1 MKLRHPAFVRL
12 ALCLFFLAGAFPGT
26 SRSAENFTPP
36 LAERI
41 AEMRFSATRPFSARN
56 SQKEAAIVA
65 ETAAT
70 DAAMQYLMR
79 LLVTLPEV
87 RIAGGNASSSGKAPN
102 LLALAHASAETE
114 VLLVSRSKKNSTVTV
129 TVVFKRP
136 AQGHAI
142 ETHVREALI
151 HADRLGLYEETVLR
165 EKELCKL
172 YDAVFLSSAI
182 PPAGTASPE
191 EVVAELKAL
200 RIFKQLLPQWNGVW
214 KNPAETQNA
223 LQQAI
228 VLAPASPLLHNAMGD
243 AALQLGRSQ
252 EAVEEQTLAIKAMP
266 TFARAYH
273 SRGVARLALGL
284 LSSSVADFSEAI
296 RLSPLTAAYH
306 RDRGM
311 ARHLLGETAPMCAD
325 LYEACALGDCEKLH
339 WATENTFC
347 SPASFR

>member
-1 MKLRHPAFVRL
+1 MRSLYPVLIRL
-12 ALCLFFLAGAFPGT
+12 VFCLVFLAGAFPGL
-26 SRSAENFTPP
+26 SHSAEKSEPP
-36 LAERI
+36 LAERV
-41 AEMRFSATRPFSARN
+41 AGMRFSATLPFSTRV
-56 SQKEAAIVA
+56 SQEEASLVA

-87 RIAGGNASSSGKAPN
+87 RIAGGNASSPVKAPN

-129 TVVFKRP
+129 TVTFKQP
-136 AQGHAI
+136 ALGNSM
-142 ETHVREALI
+142 ETRVRETLI

-165 EKELCKL
+165 EKELCRL
-172 YDAVFLSSAI
+172 YETALGESRGGKKTPPGAI
-182 PPAGTASPE
+182 
-191 EVVAELKAL
+191 VDELKAL
-200 RIFKQLLPQWNGVW
+200 RTFKLMLPQWNGVW
-214 KNPAETQNA
+214 KNPAEAQSTLKNA
-223 LQQAI
+223 LR
-228 VLAPASPLLHNAMGD
+228 LAPDSPLLHNAVGD
-243 AALQLGRSQ
+243 ASLQLGRSQ

-266 TFARAYH
+266 SFARAYH

-306 RDRGM
+306 RDRGV

-325 LYEACALGDCEKLH
+325 LYEACTLGDCEKLH
-339 WATENTFC
+339 WAVENAFC
-347 SPASFR
+347 SPASFK